1 MNRIIN
7 ARYVRLHELVN
18 TCVLLS
24 KTANS
29 AVNQVLQQGSV
40 NAVQK
45 GDSKLDLCTEADLRI
60 QKTIS
65 INLRNLYPR
74 A

>member
-1 MNRIIN
+1 MSGIIN
-7 ARYVRLHELVN
+7 ARYVRLHDLIN

-24 KTANS
+24 KTANQ
-29 AVNQVLQQGSV
+29 AVNQALTQGSM
-40 NAVQK
+40 NIVQK

-65 INLRNLYPR
+65 MNLKELYPR
-74 A
+74 S